1 MSDNELGTFLRL
13 RREAVKPSDV
23 GLPEGTRRRTP
34 GLRRSE
40 LSTLAGIS
48 VEYLTRLEQ
57 GRDRHPSAQVLAA
70 LADALRL
77 GTDDRVHL
85 RHLAKAS
92 SGGLG
97 ALCPGALTP
106 PSRSVRP
113 SVRMLLERLEPAP
126 AVLLNRLGDVLAY
139 TTGYERLARPIGLL
153 DAERPN
159 LLLFTFTDSRA
170 RAAYRDWERIA
181 DELVIDLRYRS
192 DCTDPHVTGF
202 VEELMILGGPPFSDR
217 LALPVEPPKPLAV
230 ERLDHPEVGE
240 LRLTREFLEL
250 TETDAQRLV
259 VHLPADDATS
269 TALDHLTGRQ
279 PGALRVVNA

>member
-1 MSDNELGTFLRL
+1 MSENELGNFLRL
-13 RREAVKPSDV
+13 RREAVKPADV

-92 SGGLG
+92 GSGLG

-106 PSRSVRP
+106 PTRSVRP

-139 TTGYERLARPIGLL
+139 TTGYERLAGPIGLL

-159 LLLFTFTDSRA
+159 ILLYAFTDSRA
-170 RAAYRDWERIA
+170 RAAYPDWARLA
-181 DELVIDLRYRS
+181 DELVTELRYRS
-192 DCTDPHVTGF
+192 DCTDPHVMGF
-202 VEELMILGGPPFSDR
+202 VEELMILGGPSFSDR
-217 LALPVEPPKPLAV
+217 LAVPIEPPKPLGL
-230 ERLDHPEVGE
+230 ERIAHPEAGE
-240 LRLTREFLEL
+240 LRLSREVLEL
-250 TETDAQRLV
+250 AETDAQRLV

-269 TALDHLTGRQ
+269 AALDRLTGRQ
-279 PGALRVVNA
+279 PGALRIVSA